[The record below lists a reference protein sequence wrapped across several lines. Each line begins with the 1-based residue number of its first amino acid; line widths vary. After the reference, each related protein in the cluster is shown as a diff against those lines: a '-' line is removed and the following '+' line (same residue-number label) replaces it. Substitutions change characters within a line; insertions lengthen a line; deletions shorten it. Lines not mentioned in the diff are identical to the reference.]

1 VRELDSNV
9 GKKLDDRYE
18 LLELIGVGGMAD
30 IYRAKDLA
38 EDRIVAVKIMKDEYA
53 GSAEFLRQFRTE
65 SKAIALLSHPNIV
78 RIFDVGAR
86 FIVMEYID
94 GITLSEYIEKQGVLK
109 WRDAVLF
116 STQILRALQHAHDRG
131 IVHRDIKSSNVM
143 LLNDGTIKVMDFGI
157 ARFSRDHEK
166 TNDEKAIGSVHYI
179 SPEQAR
185 GESTDERSD
194 IYSVGVML
202 YEMLTGRKP
211 FNGDTPVAIALKHMQ
226 NEPRKPTEINSSI
239 PEGLEEI
246 TLKAMQKIPAKR
258 YQTAGEM
265 ISDIDEFKRNPS
277 IVFEYKYF
285 PTESKSY
292 LDRGNNSRKETR
304 MSQQRRRDSGYE
316 PPPEDEDD
324 FDEDDLEEEVA
335 ERRSPLLPIL
345 FAVASVFVILT
356 AVLIWKLV
364 TDGISSEVVAQGE
377 AMKMPNLIGMDYE
390 AAMIEYPYLN
400 LAVAQDW
407 SKEFEKGVIMDQSPS
422 EGREIKSNQQIEVTL
437 SKGPHQ
443 ITIDDYTKVEAGEAE
458 ILIKNQG
465 FPAPKEK
472 HEHNDTIPAGFV
484 IRTDPEAR
492 TRVDDDTVITLFISM
507 GALGESTNVPDLLNV
522 NERDLDERAEMYHIV
537 ITKITAASDAEHKG
551 YVIAQSIE
559 PMTEV
564 PYGTTVEVTIGTG
577 EPDLREVTLKL
588 GTVTESVTGNYTFE
602 YYRDASLLKDLTETR
617 RIELDRDLDWTIKD
631 SGLHEYSIYITSELT
646 GKSAEFARYSVDFT
660 TDPPTQTSLYR
671 NAVIFREI
679 NDTSGVTPGNDETE
693 PDPSE
698 NTDDPAY
705 TIDPTI
711 TADEPIEEEYSE
723 VPEDTEET
731 ELPTI
736 ED

>member
-1 VRELDSNV
+1 VRKLDSNV
-9 GKKLDDRYE
+9 GKRLDDRYE

-30 IYRAKDLA
+30 IYRARDLA
-38 EDRIVAVKIMKDEYA
+38 EDRVVAVKIMKDEYA
-53 GSAEFLRQFRTE
+53 GSEEFLRQFRTE

-116 STQILRALQHAHDRG
+116 ATQILRALQHAHDRG

-157 ARFSRDHEK
+157 ARFSREHEK
-166 TNDEKAIGSVHYI
+166 TTDEKAIGSVHYI
-179 SPEQAR
+179 SPEQAK

-211 FNGDTPVAIALKHMQ
+211 FNGDTPVSIALKHMQ

-246 TLKAMQKIPAKR
+246 TLKAMQKNPAKR

-265 ISDIDEFKRNPS
+265 ISDIDEFKKNPS

-292 LDRGNNSRKETR
+292 LDRGNSNRKETH
-304 MSQQRRRDSGYE
+304 MSPYKRRDSGYE
-316 PPPEDEDD
+316 PPDEDD

-345 FAVASVFVILT
+345 FAVATVFVILT

-364 TDGISSEVVAQGE
+364 TDGISSEVIAQGE

-390 AAMIEYPYLN
+390 TAKIEYPNLN
-400 LAVAQDW
+400 LAVSQEW
-407 SKEFEKGVIMDQSPS
+407 SKEVEKGVIMDQSPS

-443 ITIDDYTKVEAGEAE
+443 ITIDDYTNKEAGEAE
-458 ILIKNQG
+458 ILIERQG
-465 FPAPKEK
+465 FPPPKEM
-472 HEHNDTIPAGFV
+472 HEHSDTVPAGFV

-507 GALGESTNVPDLLNV
+507 GALGETTNVPDLLNV
-522 NERDLDERAEMYHIV
+522 NERDLEERAAMYHIV

-551 YVIAQSIE
+551 YVIAQSVE
-559 PMTEV
+559 PLTEV

-577 EPDLREVTLKL
+577 EPDPRSITLSL
-588 GTVTESVTGNYTFE
+588 GTVNEHVTGNYTFE
-602 YYRDASLLKDLTETR
+602 YYKDASLLKDLTQTK
-617 RIELDRDLDWTIKD
+617 RIELDRELSWTIED
-631 SGLHEYSIYITSELT
+631 VGVHEYSVYITSELT
-646 GKSAEFARYSVDFT
+646 GKSAEFVRYRVDFD
-660 TDPPTQTSLYR
+660 TDPPTQERLYI
-671 NAVIFREI
+671 NGTIFREI
-679 NDTSGVTPGNDETE
+679 DDSSAVSTDDSGGNEPGETDENSDIPPE
-693 PDPSE
+693 EFDPSM
-698 NTDDPAY
+698 TDDEPA
-705 TIDPTI
+705 
-711 TADEPIEEEYSE
+711 EEEYVE
-723 VPEDTEET
+723 EPVETEET